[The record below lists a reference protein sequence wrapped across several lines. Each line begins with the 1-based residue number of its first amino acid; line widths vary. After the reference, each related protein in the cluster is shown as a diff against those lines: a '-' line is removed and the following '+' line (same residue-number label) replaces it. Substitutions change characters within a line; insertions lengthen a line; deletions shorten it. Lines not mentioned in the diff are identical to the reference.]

1 MIDTIVKVWPTLRRV
16 LIVFGMM
23 NGLIAAI
30 FWLSGVNPIFNG
42 MMFFIGLVAFLLVDA
57 KAEDDLS

>member
-1 MIDTIVKVWPTLRRV
+1 MIETIAEAWPTIRRI

-42 MMFFIGLVAFLLVDA
+42 TMFFIGIVAFLLGA
-57 KAEDDLS
+57 KAEDD